1 MVNGYALGGG
11 LELAM
16 ACHLRVAADN
26 ARLGQPEVNLGLIP
40 GFGGTQRLL
49 RLAGRAATLEL
60 CLLGTPI
67 DAARA
72 LQLGLVNRVVPAAD
86 LESETMKLA
95 AQLASAAP
103 LALRGVLDAVVLG
116 GECGIEE
123 GLQFETAQFAL
134 LFASEDM
141 REGTDAFLMAQATSS
156 RTAEPRPAMAP
167 STESDRRTGC
177 TAPTVAGAVARERPR
192 WRLAGRPDGLRP
204 QDDDEDAP
212 IAETQARHRGAWAA
226 RERHRA
232 RESRLAGRAAEAR
245 RATFGPEASGHHQR
259 FAGRAGVGGCSAR
272 SRRCRAPQDRPCPR
286 PPPRRAGAMRVHAQ
300 PETSGM
306 SVRKSD
312 GGRRRAGQGGRA
324 CDEVRRRQ
332 AGRPTQEE
340 RRAAGRPDEGRRD
353 RGDVRAPAGA
363 QPASDH
369 RAGIHHAVRV
379 AGRGDPVGAGHR
391 RQR

>member
-1 MVNGYALGGG
+1 MTASPVLSRDADGVRVLTIDRPDKLNALNRQTLEALDAAFAAAGEDPAVRAVVLTGSGGKAFVAGADIAEMNALTAIEGREFSLLGQRLMRRIERLPKPVIAMVNGYALGGG

-16 ACHLRVAADN
+16 ACHLRVAADS

-49 RLAGRAATLEL
+49 RLAGRAATFEL

-141 REGTDAFLMAQATSS
+141 REGTDAFLAK
-156 RTAEPRPAMAP
+156 RK
-167 STESDRRTGC
+167 
-177 TAPTVAGAVARERPR
+177 
-192 WRLAGRPDGLRP
+192 P
-204 QDDDEDAP
+204 QF
-212 IAETQARHRGAWAA
+212 QNR
-226 RERHRA
+226 
-232 RESRLAGRAAEAR
+232 
-245 RATFGPEASGHHQR
+245 
-259 FAGRAGVGGCSAR
+259 
-272 SRRCRAPQDRPCPR
+272 
-286 PPPRRAGAMRVHAQ
+286 
-300 PETSGM
+300 
-306 SVRKSD
+306 
-312 GGRRRAGQGGRA
+312 
-324 CDEVRRRQ
+324 
-332 AGRPTQEE
+332 
-340 RRAAGRPDEGRRD
+340 
-353 RGDVRAPAGA
+353 
-363 QPASDH
+363 
-369 RAGIHHAVRV
+369 
-379 AGRGDPVGAGHR
+379 
-391 RQR
+391 